1 MSFVEYK
8 EKSEL
13 FHNYNNSKQCPY
25 INSHAKIASTACI
38 TCIYC
43 VEQYDIHSVRC
54 DYKLCQAEALKN
66 DEDDIDTVDEDA
78 MPDYTFA
85 ERWNDSLLYKDDI

>member
-1 MSFVEYK
+1 M
-8 EKSEL
+8 
-13 FHNYNNSKQCPY
+13 
-25 INSHAKIASTACI
+25 
-38 TCIYC
+38 
-43 VEQYDIHSVRC
+43 EQYDIHSVRC